1 MDRSEVIKPKAKKK
15 IKEGHQGGKKK
26 EGPIEVEEEEGGR
39 KVEEGD
45 DLDLVPA
52 PKAAPV
58 ELVLSS
64 NGTKDDR
71 APRSQK
77 KIFINV

>member
-1 MDRSEVIKPKAKKK
+1 M
-15 IKEGHQGGKKK
+15 
-26 EGPIEVEEEEGGR
+26 EEEEGGR

-64 NGTKDDR
+64 NGTEDDG

-77 KIFINV
+77 KIFIDV